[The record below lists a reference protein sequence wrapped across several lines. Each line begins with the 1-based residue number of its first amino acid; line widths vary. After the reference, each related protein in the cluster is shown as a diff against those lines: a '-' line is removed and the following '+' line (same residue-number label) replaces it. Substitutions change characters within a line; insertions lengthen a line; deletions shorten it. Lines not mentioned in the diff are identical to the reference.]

1 MALEVKELVV
11 KFSIE
16 ENSNENTNSDQIK
29 NIDELKSSIVKLA
42 VEKTL
47 EIIEQ
52 NNDR

>member
-11 KFSIE
+11 KFSVE
-16 ENSNENTNSDQIK
+16 EKVYEHVGIQQIP
-29 NIDELKSSIVKLA
+29 NLEELKSSIIRSA
-42 VEKTL
+42 VERTL